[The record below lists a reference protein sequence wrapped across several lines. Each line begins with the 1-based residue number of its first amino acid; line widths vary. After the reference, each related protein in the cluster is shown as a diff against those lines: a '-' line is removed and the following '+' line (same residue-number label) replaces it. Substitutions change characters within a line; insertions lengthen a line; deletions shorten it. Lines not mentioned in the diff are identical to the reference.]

1 MVRIQWKRRFIV
13 FDFEVF
19 KFDVLLGAIILDPG
33 KDPVVFQTWDE
44 NEIKKFYNENTESV
58 WVGHNNSH
66 YDNYILQA
74 ILMNMNPYE
83 VSKSIVENNIKSKL
97 IIKLR

>member
-1 MVRIQWKRRFIV
+1 MKFIV

-19 KFDVLLGAIILDPG
+19 RYNTLLGCKILENNKEPQI
-33 KDPVVFQTWDE
+33 FQTWDL
-44 NEIKKFYNENTESV
+44 NEIKEFYKEHQNDI

-74 ILMNMNPYE
+74 ILMENM
-83 VSKSIVENNIKSKL
+83 I
-97 IIKLR
+97 